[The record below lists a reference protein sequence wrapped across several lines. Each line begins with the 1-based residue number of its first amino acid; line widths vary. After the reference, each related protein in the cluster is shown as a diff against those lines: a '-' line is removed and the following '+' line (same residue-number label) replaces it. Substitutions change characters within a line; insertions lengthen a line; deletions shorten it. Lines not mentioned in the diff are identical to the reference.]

1 MAECHNVHMIQQK
14 LVHPDGTPPRVVV
27 VDDEVSLAD
36 LLSSALRYEGWEVST
51 AHDGFSA
58 VQLIRRVKPD
68 VIVLD
73 VMLPDLD
80 GYEVLKRARQTLP
93 DVPVLFLTAKDTV
106 EDRVKGFNAGG
117 DDYVVK
123 PFSLEEVVVR
133 LRALMRR
140 SGLAEPES
148 DHILHV
154 GDLVLDRDTHEVT
167 RAGKRIDLTSTEFK
181 LLAYLMENERKVLAK
196 TQILDR
202 VWGYD
207 FGGKVNI
214 IELYISYLRRKIDS
228 GREPM
233 IHTVRGA
240 GYMLSPGKK

>member
-1 MAECHNVHMIQQK
+1 M
-14 LVHPDGTPPRVVV
+14 
-27 VDDEVSLAD
+27 
-36 LLSSALRYEGWEVST
+36 
-51 AHDGFSA
+51 
-58 VQLIRRVKPD
+58 
-68 VIVLD
+68 
-73 VMLPDLD
+73 
-80 GYEVLKRARQTLP
+80 
-93 DVPVLFLTAKDTV
+93 
-106 EDRVKGFNAGG
+106 
-117 DDYVVK
+117 
-123 PFSLEEVVVR
+123 
-133 LRALMRR
+133 
-140 SGLAEPES
+140 
-148 DHILHV
+148 
-154 GDLVLDRDTHEVT
+154 VLDRDTHEVT

-214 IELYISYLRRKIDS
+214 VELYISYLRRKIDS